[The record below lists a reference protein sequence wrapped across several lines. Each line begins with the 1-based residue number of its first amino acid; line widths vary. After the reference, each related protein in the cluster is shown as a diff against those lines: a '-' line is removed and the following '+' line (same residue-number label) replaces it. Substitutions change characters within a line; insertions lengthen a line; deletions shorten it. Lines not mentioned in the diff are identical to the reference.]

1 MNNRE
6 EIKSFLV
13 VFEDE
18 NENEYQSSLI
28 NKESSLYLLK
38 ESIELKYNKSII
50 DVYYFDLEA
59 VKQTQKQIGHM
70 YPKSNIIS
78 IPQYIDINFVKRKR
92 KELEEIY
99 KGE

>member
-1 MNNRE
+1 MVVIKIIYSNEEYEEGNDVILQYDTNN
-6 EIKSFLV
+6 
-13 VFEDE
+13 D
-18 NENEYQSSLI
+18 
-28 NKESSLYLLK
+28 
-38 ESIELKYNKSII
+38 
-50 DVYYFDLEA
+50 DFDLET
-59 VKQTQKQIGHM
+59 VKQTQKHIEHM

>member
-1 MNNRE
+1 MVVIKIIYSNEEYEEGNDVILQYDTNN
-6 EIKSFLV
+6 
-13 VFEDE
+13 D
-18 NENEYQSSLI
+18 
-28 NKESSLYLLK
+28 
-38 ESIELKYNKSII
+38 
-50 DVYYFDLEA
+50 DFDLEI
-59 VKQTQKQIGHM
+59 VKQMQKQVEHM

>member
-1 MNNRE
+1 MVVIKIIYSSEEYEEGNDVILQYDTNNDDFDV
-6 EIKSFLV
+6 EIV
-13 VFEDE
+13 T
-18 NENEYQSSLI
+18 
-28 NKESSLYLLK
+28 
-38 ESIELKYNKSII
+38 
-50 DVYYFDLEA
+50 
-59 VKQTQKQIGHM
+59 QTQKQIEHM

>member
-1 MNNRE
+1 MVVIKIIYSNEEYEEGNDVILQYDTNNDDFDV
-6 EIKSFLV
+6 EIV
-13 VFEDE
+13 
-18 NENEYQSSLI
+18 
-28 NKESSLYLLK
+28 
-38 ESIELKYNKSII
+38 
-50 DVYYFDLEA
+50 A
-59 VKQTQKQIGHM
+59 QTQKHIEHM